1 MSLSIGGHRQLSVE
15 PVTGNAL
22 EDYDVYIMSAKEKVI
37 CILTAAAVLFA
48 LSYIFY
54 RSLIF
59 SGIISLLALYYPKV
73 KTKKLVEKRKKELNL
88 QFKDMLYSISSSLSA
103 GKSVESAFR
112 DVLKDLEVLYPNPET
127 SIIKEARYIIRKLD
141 LNETIESALY
151 DLARRTHLEDIENF
165 AEVFQT
171 CKRTGGNIV
180 EVIRNAANLIND
192 KIEIKQEISTML
204 AERKLEQRILNAF
217 PIFIVVMMSISSED
231 YIAPIFNTVAGRLAM
246 TVSVILLIIA
256 YFVSRKIMDIKV

>member
-1 MSLSIGGHRQLSVE
+1 MTGGNRQLGVE
-15 PVTGNAL
+15 PATGNTL
-22 EDYDVYIMSAKEKVI
+22 EDYDVYVMPAKEKVV
-37 CILTAAAVLFA
+37 CILTAAAALFA
-48 LSYIFY
+48 LSYVFY
-54 RSLIF
+54 RSIAF

-73 KTKKLVEKRKKELNL
+73 KARKLIEKRKKELNL
-88 QFKDMLYSISSSLSA
+88 QFRDMLYSISSSLSA

-112 DVLKDLEVLYPNPET
+112 DVLKDLEVLYPNPDT
-127 SIIKEARYIIRKLD
+127 IIIKEVQYIIRKLD

-204 AERKLEQRILNAF
+204 SERKLEQKILNAF

-246 TVSVILLIIA
+246 TVSVILLIVA
-256 YFVSRKIMDIKV
+256 YFISKKIMDIKV